1 MLSLYNQRWSTCHI
15 YQQQKKLRSFV
26 ADRGIAMV
34 SYGCLGSPGRKN
46 NPDIGLPNML
56 ENLVVKSIAERH
68 CVFPSQVCLLFLIQS
83 GIAVIPKSA
92 TPARIKSNL
101 DIFDFSLSDA
111 EMDSISELHSG
122 KRLFTYHRVK
132 HDGNYLFSEEL

>member
-1 MLSLYNQRWSTCHI
+1 WSTCHI
-15 YQQQKKLRSFV
+15 YQRQKKLRSFM

-68 CVFPSQVCLLFLIQS
+68 CVCLRFLIQS

-92 TPARIKSNL
+92 TPGRIKSSL
-101 DIFDFSLSDA
+101 DIFAFSLSDV

-132 HDGNYLFSEEL
+132 HDGNYLFSEEF